1 MALVRARLRTERPV
15 KHGRGPAG
23 AVAGDNHWD
32 QNMPDLKGAIV
43 QVTPFQQNCAILF
56 EESSRRAVVIDP
68 GGDVERIMQ
77 TIAELDVRIERILLT
92 HGHIDHAGGAAAL
105 KQALERAGH
114 GDGDPPTAEG
124 SPASLPLAQG
134 SVPTVPSAPGSLARV
149 PIEGPDQRD
158 RFLLEGLEAQGQAFG
173 MSGVQNVLPDRWLAE
188 GDEVRIGEQAFAVL
202 HCPGHTPGHVVFVN
216 QVARFAIL
224 GDVLFSG
231 SIGRTDFPYG
241 DHAALIRAIEDKLL
255 PLGDD
260 FSFICGHGPGSTIG
274 AERRTNPFLR
284 G

>member
-1 MALVRARLRTERPV
+1 MPALKA
-15 KHGRGPAG
+15 
-23 AVAGDNHWD
+23 
-32 QNMPDLKGAIV
+32 AIV
-43 QVTPFQQNCAILF
+43 PVTPFQQNCTILWA
-56 EESSRRAVVIDP
+56 EPGKRGVVIDP
-68 GGDVERIMQ
+68 GGDVERILDAIGQ
-77 TIAELDVRIERILLT
+77 LDVRVERILLT

-105 KQALERAGH
+105 KEALERAAGAS
-114 GDGDPPTAEG
+114 GQDGPAIVPSAEG
-124 SPASLPLAQG
+124 SPA
-134 SVPTVPSAPGSLARV
+134 TV

-158 RFLLEGLEAQGQAFG
+158 RFLLQGLEAQAPSFG
-173 MSGVQNVLPDRWLAE
+173 MSGVRNLLPDRWLVE
-188 GDEVRIGEQAFAVL
+188 GDEVQVGELVFEVL

-216 QVARFAIL
+216 PAARFAIV

-241 DHAALIRAIEDKLL
+241 DHAALIRAIKEKLF

-274 AERRTNPFLR
+274 AERRANPFVR